1 MTYFYFRCQDPS
13 RDERDPRAVVD
24 VAVPLEVARTNDA
37 TQICSKPHVSDGLE
51 EGAVLCCV
59 VLCCVVLR
67 CVVLCCVVLCCVS
80 CCVVLCC
87 VVLC

>member
-37 TQICSKPHVSDGLE
+37 TQICPKPHVSAGF
-51 EGAVLCCV
+51 GVLYCLKLCY
-59 VLCCVVLR
+59 VL
-67 CVVLCCVVLCCVS
+67 LC
-80 CCVVLCC
+80 
-87 VVLC
+87 